1 MINQYNHLNL
11 ESHMTISI
19 NKENLFGKTYNL
31 FIFGKSKTNNKILL
45 GEWKQ
50 ANHIRA
56 FCVIFFLLS

>member
-45 GEWKQ
+45 GE
-50 ANHIRA
+50 
-56 FCVIFFLLS
+56 